1 LKQLLALSASVLLL
15 LLDHN
20 VVLQCEGVDFGY
32 GATRSRGALW
42 RLRDWGRHLTAHSL
56 PKQPVNS
63 QAID

>member
-1 LKQLLALSASVLLL
+1 MSTMKQHSNS
-15 LLDHN
+15 
-20 VVLQCEGVDFGY
+20 
-32 GATRSRGALW
+32 RSRGALW

>member
-42 RLRDWGRHLTAHSL
+42 RLRDWGLTAEAAGEFSGNWL
-56 PKQPVNS
+56 NRKLG
-63 QAID
+63 